1 LLFAHTT
8 FFTTPQQ
15 QEEAS
20 LKRNKK
26 LIVLPH
32 TLVIFHPATTLVEI
46 ILTMPRFSY
55 LVLVQ
60 LVLVACSS
68 AQASE
73 VELCEQLHLSFT
85 GVESS
90 MSIDFVSPSEES
102 AVIYYRN
109 QNDRYASN
117 SIISTTSSYFD
128 EIGWLHYAEMRELVS
143 HEKYM
148 YKISIIRENEA
159 VETACTNW
167 IEFEAG
173 YPIRPDG
180 TQYRIGD
187 SRSDRGVEGGIAAVY
202 ADFGLANDVSMKH
215 LQEEG
220 LREAFDYALHIGDIS
235 YDLFTNKSTVGN
247 EFMRQVSAVYK
258 HKPLMVAAG
267 NHEHNDNF
275 TQYTQR
281 FKAQQ
286 MYAGANSRSGTSFYY
301 SFDVGFIHYV
311 VINTEVYK
319 YQNQTASSPLPF
331 TPEEQLA
338 WLEEDLKLANKNREN
353 VPWIVM
359 AGHKGWYM
367 NEFSGM
373 ACIFYI
379 NIVYLLTQNVLF
391 YLSSAVSYKIN
402 GAICTNFTAFDDL
415 SCQYGVDLYLTGAQ
429 CRNAHCLLFI
439 DIYFTC
445 RVCD

>member
-1 LLFAHTT
+1 
-8 FFTTPQQ
+8 
-15 QEEAS
+15 
-20 LKRNKK
+20 
-26 LIVLPH
+26 
-32 TLVIFHPATTLVEI
+32 
-46 ILTMPRFSY
+46 
-55 LVLVQ
+55 
-60 LVLVACSS
+60 
-68 AQASE
+68 
-73 VELCEQLHLSFT
+73 
-85 GVESS
+85 
-90 MSIDFVSPSEES
+90 
-102 AVIYYRN
+102 
-109 QNDRYASN
+109 
-117 SIISTTSSYFD
+117 
-128 EIGWLHYAEMRELVS
+128 MRELVP
-143 HEKYM
+143 HARYV
-148 YKISIIRENEA
+148 YKIVIIGKNEA
-159 VETACTNW
+159 VDEECTEW

-173 YPIRPDG
+173 YPTREDG
-180 TQYRIGD
+180 SKYRIGD
-187 SRSDRGVEGGIAAVY
+187 NSHSGADSNSDREGSIAAVY

-220 LREAFDYALHIGDIS
+220 ARGAFDYALHIGDIS

-286 MYAGANSRSGTSFYY
+286 MYAGANSKSGTSFYY

-338 WLEEDLKLANKNREN
+338 WLEEDLKLANRNRDQ

-373 ACIFYI
+373 WYAKGGLY
-379 NIVYLLTQNVLF
+379 NVCSLF
-391 YLSSAVSYKIN
+391 
-402 GAICTNFTAFDDL
+402 
-415 SCQYGVDLYLTGAQ
+415 CQYYYVLALMSISLFLVQFLTKLMALFVQ
-429 CRNAHCLLFI
+429 TLLLSMTWLASMEL
-439 DIYFTC
+439 IYT
-445 RVCD
+445 